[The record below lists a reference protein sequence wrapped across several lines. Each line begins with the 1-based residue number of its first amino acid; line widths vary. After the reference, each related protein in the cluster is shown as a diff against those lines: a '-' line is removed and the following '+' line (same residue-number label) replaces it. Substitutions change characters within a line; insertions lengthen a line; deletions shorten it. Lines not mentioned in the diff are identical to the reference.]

1 VESIQL
7 RSTSDTVDGEELIE
21 SDGEGVLHLAG
32 YTDSED
38 SEEDAL

>member
-1 VESIQL
+1 MENIHL
-7 RSTSDTVDGEELIE
+7 RGTSDTVDGEDLIE